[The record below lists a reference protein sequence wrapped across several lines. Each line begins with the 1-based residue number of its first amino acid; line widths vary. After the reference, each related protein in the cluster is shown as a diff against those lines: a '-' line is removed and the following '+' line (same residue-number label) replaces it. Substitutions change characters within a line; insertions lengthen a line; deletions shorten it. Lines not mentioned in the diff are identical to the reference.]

1 MHTAKNHVYTDRVF
15 VDIFHGFLRVK
26 SVLAL
31 DGDRNKSHLYIEVA
45 SEFLKSYL
53 SIGTHDNVGTRL
65 VDRFSRCLAFLLPDT
80 FHGQPSE
87 LNSLR
92 RARCSGTHG
101 IVVGRCVPKL
111 GQYGNAYR
119 SRVNSHRAKV
129 SAVYPQRVWMS

>member
-1 MHTAKNHVYTDRVF
+1 MHTAKDHVYTDRVF
-15 VDIFHGFLRVK
+15 VDVFHGFLWVK

-31 DGDRNKSHLYIEVA
+31 DGDRNKSHLYVEVA
-45 SEFLKSYL
+45 SEFLESYL

-80 FHGQPSE
+80 FHGQPTE
-87 LNSLR
+87 LNGLR

-101 IVVGRCVPKL
+101 IVMGRRVPKL

-119 SRVNSHRAKV
+119 STRQHPSAKV
-129 SAVYPQRVWMS
+129 SAGYPQRVWMS

>member
-1 MHTAKNHVYTDRVF
+1 MCLNVKVREAYTAKTWSTHTAKNHVYTNRVF

-65 VDRFSRCLAFLLPDT
+65 VDGFTSGFAFLLPDALHSQAT
-80 FHGQPSE
+80 E
-87 LNSLR
+87 LDCL
-92 RARCSGTHG
+92 
-101 IVVGRCVPKL
+101 
-111 GQYGNAYR
+111 
-119 SRVNSHRAKV
+119 
-129 SAVYPQRVWMS
+129 